1 MHTLSILDYGII
13 IGYLVLTMAVGLY
26 MTKKA
31 SSSLDDYFLAGRSMP
46 WYLLGI
52 AGMTNWF
59 DMTGT
64 MIITSFLYMLG
75 PRGLFIEFRGGAV
88 LILAFLMCYTG
99 KWHRR
104 SGCLTG
110 AEWNIYRFGKG
121 NDAQAVRVIGAVM
134 GIVCTI
140 GMLAYLIRGTSLFL
154 GMMFPFPPTVCAF
167 VIVAITTI
175 YTMASGFYGV
185 VLTDLIQGIIIMLS
199 CVIVG
204 VLAWQMVPDSSS
216 LSKVALHVTG
226 NSSWITSVPKWHTN
240 MPKGYE
246 CYQSL
251 VMFAL
256 FYLLRN
262 ILGGMGSGGEARYFG
277 ARNDRECGLQS
288 LLQGITV
295 MLRWPMMIGFAVM
308 GIYFVSRTYPD
319 MAVISKASQLI
330 HSYYPAVTDAGW
342 HDLTSRIAN
351 SPSHY
356 SVDLINGLK
365 ATLGPAWASKLS
377 LVGING
383 TVNPER
389 ILPAVLVN
397 VLPVGLK
404 GVILVAMFAAMM
416 STFTSTVNG
425 TSALWVKDIYQNLI
439 RPRASNRELIMMSYI
454 STLLLVVAGFYMG
467 ICAASINDLWGW
479 IVMGLTA
486 GTLAPGL
493 LRLYWWRCNAWGM
506 FGGTVLGGIGA
517 IVQRIFAHNM
527 IEWKQFIIMTTLSFV
542 GTIGMSLL
550 TKPTDMNRLRYF
562 YRTTKPFGLWGPV
575 KSTFSSDE
583 RKELTH
589 EHKNDIISVPF
600 ALLWQV
606 TMFLLPMQLVIKS
619 YSSFWMTLPLFLIGA
634 AGLYRFW
641 WRNLPPNDEVPTDA
655 ADRQGELETMQQG
668 V

>member
-1 MHTLSILDYGII
+1 MVITL
-13 IGYLVLTMAVGLY
+13 VVGLY

-75 PRGLFIEFRGGAV
+75 PRGIFIEFRGGAV

-185 VLTDLIQGIIIMLS
+185 VLTDLIQGIIIMVS
-199 CVIVG
+199 CVIIG
-204 VLAWQMVPDSSS
+204 VIAWQMVPDSSS

-226 NSSWITSVPKWHTN
+226 NSSWVTSMPKWHTS

-246 CYQSL
+246 CYESL
-251 VMFAL
+251 IMFAL

-319 MAVISKASQLI
+319 MAVIGKASQLI
-330 HSYYPAVTDAGW
+330 HSYFPTVTDASW

-351 SPSHY
+351 NPSHY
-356 SVDLINGLK
+356 SPDLINGLK
-365 ATLGPAWASKLS
+365 ATLGSAWSSKLS

-383 TVNPER
+383 TINPER
-389 ILPAVLVN
+389 ILPAVLMN
-397 VLPVGLK
+397 MLPVGLK

-439 RPRASNRELIMMSYI
+439 RPRASNRELIFMSYI

-479 IVMGLTA
+479 LIMGLTA

-517 IVQRIFAHNM
+517 IAQRIFAHNM
-527 IEWKQFIIMTTLSFV
+527 VEWQQFILMTALSFI
-542 GTIGMSLL
+542 GTIGVSLL
-550 TKPTDMNRLRYF
+550 IKPTNMDRLRHF
-562 YRTTKPFGLWGPV
+562 YSTTKPFGWWGPV
-575 KSTFSSDE
+575 KSTFDPDE
-583 RKELTH
+583 QKELTH

-606 TMFLLPMQLVIKS
+606 TMFMLPMQLVIKS
-619 YSSFWMTLPLFLIGA
+619 YSSFWMTLPLFLVGVG
-634 AGLYRFW
+634 GLYRFW
-641 WRNLPPNDEVPTDA
+641 WKNLPPADEAPSDA
-655 ADRQGELETMQQG
+655 VARQSELEKVQQG